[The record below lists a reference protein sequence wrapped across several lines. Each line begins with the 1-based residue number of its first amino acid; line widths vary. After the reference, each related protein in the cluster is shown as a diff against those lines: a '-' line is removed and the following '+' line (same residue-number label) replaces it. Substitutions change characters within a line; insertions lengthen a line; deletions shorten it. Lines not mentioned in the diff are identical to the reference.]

1 MKPTVS
7 VVAATVVLSL
17 VLWAVYYITSGGIPA
32 STEVTSIL
40 VGISLGLVLFFKWL
54 WKLVRKD
61 REVAK

>member
-17 VLWAVYYITSGGIPA
+17 VLWAVYYITSGGITA

-40 VGISLGLVLFFKWL
+40 VGISLGFVLFFKWL